1 MKVAIID
8 YGVGNLGSVA
18 RSLEELKVK
27 PVLVDRAVDLHL
39 SDSLILPGVGN
50 FAECAKILESGGWN
64 NSILEEVNEKK
75 KPILGICL
83 GMQLLASY
91 GLEGSLNLDK
101 KVTKTKGL
109 GLIPGTVKSLKKL
122 GCDLSI
128 PHVGW
133 NEVTYT
139 NSYQALFDKIPENT
153 DFYFVHSYAFLPE
166 NTDHIIANTKY
177 SVSVVAAVNNKHIWG
192 TQFHPEKSSR
202 AGLKLLENFIYNSK
216 C

>member
-18 RSLEELKVK
+18 RSLESLKVK
-27 PVLVDRAVDLHL
+27 PILVNRPADINLA
-39 SDSLILPGVGN
+39 DSIILPGVGN
-50 FAECAKILESGGWN
+50 FTECAKILENDGW
-64 NSILEEVNEKK
+64 SKIILEQVNKKK

-83 GMQLLASY
+83 GMQLLASF
-91 GLEGSLNLDK
+91 GLEGSLNQDSEG
-101 KVTKTKGL
+101 VKGL
-109 GLIPGTVKSLKKL
+109 GLIPGSVINLKEL
-122 GCDLSI
+122 GCNLSI

-133 NEVTYT
+133 NEINLENKFESVFYE
-139 NSYQALFDKIPENT
+139 IPKNT

-166 NTDHIIANTKY
+166 NLDHIIAKTEY
-177 SVSVVAAVNNKHIWG
+177 GISIVAAVRNKHIWG

-202 AGLKLLENFIYNSK
+202 AGLKLLENFINISI

>member
-18 RSLEELKVK
+18 RSLEELKVE
-27 PVLVDRAVDLHL
+27 PILVDRPADVHL
-39 SDSLILPGVGN
+39 ADSIILPGVGN
-50 FAECAKILESGGWN
+50 FAECAKILEKNGWN
-64 NSILEEVNEKK
+64 KAILEEVNERK

-91 GLEGSLNLDK
+91 GLEGSLNHDK
-101 KVTKTKGL
+101 EVTKTKGL
-109 GLIPGTVKSLKKL
+109 GLIPGSVVNLKKL
-122 GCDLSI
+122 GCNLSI

-133 NEVTYT
+133 NEVKYS
-139 NSYQALFDKIPENT
+139 NSFKGLFNEIPENT
-153 DFYFVHSYAFLPE
+153 DFYFVHSYTFLPE
-166 NTDHIIANTKY
+166 NPDHIIASTKY
-177 SVSVVAAVNNKHIWG
+177 SVPVVAAVRNKHIWG

-202 AGLKLLENFIYNSK
+202 AGLKLLENFINNSI